1 MKKILA
7 VAFVLVFLAVS
18 FVFAADDLSK
28 NKIDQ
33 LENRVKALEEK
44 TKVIEKNNKNMEAL
58 VMEFADELALLNVK
72 VKTLEDKAKA
82 GGK

>member
-7 VAFVLVFLAVS
+7 VAFILVFFASS
-18 FVFAADDLSK
+18 FAFAADDINK

-44 TKVIEKNNKNMEAL
+44 IKVMEKNNKNMEAL
-58 VMEFADELALLNVK
+58 VIEFADELALLNVK
-72 VKTLEDKAKA
+72 VKTLEDKAKT
-82 GGK
+82 GKK